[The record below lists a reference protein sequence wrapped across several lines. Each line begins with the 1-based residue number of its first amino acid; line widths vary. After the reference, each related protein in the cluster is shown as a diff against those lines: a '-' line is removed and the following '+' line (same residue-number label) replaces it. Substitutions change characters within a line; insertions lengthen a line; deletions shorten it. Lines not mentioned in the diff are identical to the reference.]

1 MSRPEL
7 IIESLKARAVLVPF
21 ARPIRT
27 AVGTIPSAPLVLIDI
42 ETVQGVTGRAY
53 IFGYTPLT
61 LAPLVQF
68 LRNVEPLLKGK
79 AAAPAARMREFERT
93 FRLLGR
99 QGLVGMA
106 LSGVD
111 MTLWDALGR
120 AAGEPVARLLGG
132 DLTPITAYDSY
143 GVIDVA
149 ADRKALEG
157 SIARGFRAIKVKIGD
172 GDLARDIETVRAVR
186 DIIGPGVALMVDY
199 NQSLTVGEALR
210 RIDALAKYDL
220 TWVEEP
226 VPAEDL
232 QGHAR
237 VRAASPVRI
246 QTGENWWFPQDMAH
260 AIAAGASDYAMPDL
274 MKIGGITGWMRA
286 MGQAEAASLPVSSHI
301 FVEASAHAL
310 AATPTA
316 HFLEYL
322 DKASALLAEPYV
334 VENGK
339 VAPRGPGLG
348 LDWDEKAVSKYL
360 Q

>member
-1 MSRPEL
+1 
-7 IIESLKARAVLVPF
+7 
-21 ARPIRT
+21 
-27 AVGTIPSAPLVLIDI
+27 
-42 ETVQGVTGRAY
+42 
-53 IFGYTPLT
+53 
-61 LAPLVQF
+61 
-68 LRNVEPLLKGK
+68 
-79 AAAPAARMREFERT
+79 
-93 FRLLGR
+93 
-99 QGLVGMA
+99 
-106 LSGVD
+106 
-111 MTLWDALGR
+111 
-120 AAGEPVARLLGG
+120 
-132 DLTPITAYDSY
+132 
-143 GVIDVA
+143 
-149 ADRKALEG
+149 
-157 SIARGFRAIKVKIGD
+157 
-172 GDLARDIETVRAVR
+172 
-186 DIIGPGVALMVDY
+186 
-199 NQSLTVGEALR
+199 VGEALR
-210 RIDALAKYDL
+210 RIEALAKYDL

-274 MKIGGITGWMRA
+274 MKIGGITGWVRA

-348 LDWDEKAVSKYL
+348 LDWDENAVSKYL